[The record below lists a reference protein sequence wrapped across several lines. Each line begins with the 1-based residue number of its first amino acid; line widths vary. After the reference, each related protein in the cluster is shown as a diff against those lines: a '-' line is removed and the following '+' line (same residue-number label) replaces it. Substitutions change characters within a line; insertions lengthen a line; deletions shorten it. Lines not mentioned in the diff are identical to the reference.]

1 MKNTDTVGSCQTDLI
16 IGCIWKKMNKSSGS
30 LLQTVLETCNG
41 GSENRIE
48 CLSKL

>member
-30 LLQTVLETCNG
+30 SAANG
-41 GSENRIE
+41 TGNMQWWQR
-48 CLSKL
+48 KQN